1 MRILVLTAL
10 LLLAACH
17 DRRPPAPTPEQSEQL
32 NDADSMLNQLSNEE
46 GPETNASGPSSST
59 GDIP

>member
-1 MRILVLTAL
+1 MRILVLAAL

-17 DRRPPAPTPEQSEQL
+17 DRRPPTPTADQSEQL

-46 GPETNASGPSSST
+46 GPETNASGPSNSSE
-59 GDIP
+59 